1 MTLPT
6 RTISLPRLG
15 LIAATRAALGAGVA
29 LLVGEKLGKKP
40 RRTVGWTLLSLGVL
54 STVPLL
60 AGVLR
65 CETPAEAAS

>member
-1 MTLPT
+1 MIT

-29 LLVGEKLGKKP
+29 LLVGERLHRQQ
-40 RRTVGWTLLSLGVL
+40 RRTVGWTLLSVGVL

-65 CETPAEAAS
+65 CQATAEAAS

>member
-1 MTLPT
+1 MIT

-29 LLVGEKLGKKP
+29 LLVGERLRRRQ
-40 RRTVGWTLLSLGVL
+40 RRTVGWTLLSVGVL

-65 CETPAEAAS
+65 CQAPAEAAS